1 MQARQL
7 AGSLDRFAYKYIVVN
22 WLTKRKEAT
31 VTCAAA
37 AAAVEEEEERISCLA
52 LVSLQLLASSI
63 VP

>member
-37 AAAVEEEEERISCLA
+37 AAVEEEEERISCLA